1 MCKLLSIRDALLNRP
16 QNSSMVRTSLMFVG
30 VAFVC
35 LYFADT
41 TISTYDP
48 WLEIHRMML
57 GVITP
62 DFFAID
68 AIGSALVKTVDFAL
82 VGVSLGAVSGFFLA
96 QVYHLRTVRLACSLV
111 RSVHELFWALIFL
124 QMLGLTPLTG
134 ILAIALPY
142 AGICAKV
149 YSETL
154 EEAEAPALQAVPLGS
169 GIVSTF
175 FYVRLPEVWVHIV
188 NYTGYRFECGLRSSA
203 VLGFVG
209 LPTLGFYLESAFN
222 EGNYSEVSALL
233 ITFYVLIATIKYWL
247 RPKLLG
253 IYLIAAPFL
262 LGGGADIKLGNV
274 IRFLTVDIVPAP
286 LRGSDLLDIFNWM
299 NFFSWAQNML
309 TDQALPGIIATIILT
324 QIALVGT
331 AFLSLAFFPLISEK
345 FLGKYGRM
353 VGHLF
358 LVVVRSTPEFI
369 LAYVFLHF
377 WGPSML
383 PAIIALS
390 LHNGAII
397 GHLMGRYSNE
407 IRLRPDHANGISL
420 YGYEIVPRL
429 YGQFLAF
436 LFYRWEVI
444 MRETA
449 ILGILGIATLGF
461 YVDSAL
467 ADIRLDRAMFLIAIT
482 ALLNVGIDSLS
493 RHIRQR
499 LRLSRTVQ
507 NHSRV
512 SAQTDGT

>member
-1 MCKLLSIRDALLNRP
+1 
-16 QNSSMVRTSLMFVG
+16 MVRTSLMFIG
-30 VAFVC
+30 IAAMC
-35 LYFADT
+35 LYFADISIT
-41 TISTYDP
+41 THDP
-48 WLEIHRMML
+48 WLEANRMLL
-57 GVITP
+57 GVLTP
-62 DFFAID
+62 DFFAIED
-68 AIGSALVKTVDFAL
+68 IGRALVQTVSFAL
-82 VGVSLGAVSGFFLA
+82 VGVALGAVAGFLLA
-96 QVYHLRTVRLACSLV
+96 QVFHFRIIRLFCAFVRAI
-111 RSVHELFWALIFL
+111 HELFWALIFL
-124 QMLGLTPLTG
+124 QMLGLSPLTG

-149 YSETL
+149 YAETL
-154 EEAEAPALQAVPLGS
+154 EEAEVPALQAVPHGS
-169 GIVSTF
+169 RLISTF

-209 LPTLGFYLESAFN
+209 LPTLGFYLETAFN

-233 ITFYVLIATIKYWL
+233 ITFYVLIASIRYWL
-247 RPKLLG
+247 RPRLIG
-253 IYLIAAPFL
+253 IYLLIAPFL
-262 LGGGADIKLGNV
+262 LGGGMAIKLDNV
-274 IRFLTVDIVPAP
+274 TRFLTVDIVPAP
-286 LRGSDLLDIFNWM
+286 LRGANLSDGSVWSA
-299 NFFSWAQNML
+299 FSDWSLHLIN
-309 TDQALPGIIATIILT
+309 DQALPGIVATLILT

-345 FLGKYGRM
+345 FLGRYGRA

-369 LAYVFLHF
+369 LAYIFLQF

-383 PAIIALS
+383 PAIVALS

-397 GHLMGRYSNE
+397 GHLMGRFSNE
-407 IRLRPDHANGISL
+407 LVLRPDHPKGLNL
-420 YGYEIVPRL
+420 YGYEVVPRI

-461 YVDSAL
+461 YVDSAM
-467 ADIRLDRAMFLIAIT
+467 ADIRLDRALFLIAIT
-482 ALLNVGIDSLS
+482 ALLNVAIDSLS
-493 RHIRQR
+493 RHIRKR

-507 NHSRV
+507 SH
-512 SAQTDGT
+512 

>member
-1 MCKLLSIRDALLNRP
+1 MGIKTYMFGVWANRPPYSPVVKTSLGFVGLALL
-16 QNSSMVRTSLMFVG
+16 
-30 VAFVC
+30 C
-35 LYFADT
+35 LLFADISIT
-41 TISTYDP
+41 TFDP
-48 WLEIHRMML
+48 WLEMKRML
-57 GVITP
+57 WGVVTP
-62 DFFAID
+62 DFFAIETIGK
-68 AIGSALVKTVDFAL
+68 AIVQTVTFAL
-82 VGVSLGAVSGFFLA
+82 IGVALGAVGGFILA
-96 QVYHLRTVRLACSLV
+96 QVFHLWIIRVVCAFVRAI
-111 RSVHELFWALIFL
+111 HELFWALIFL

-149 YSETL
+149 YAETL
-154 EEAEAPALQAVPLGS
+154 EEAEVPALQAVPMGS
-169 GIVSTF
+169 GLISTF
-175 FYVRLPEVWVHIV
+175 FYVRLPEVWIHLV

-209 LPTLGFYLESAFN
+209 LPTLGFYLETAFS

-233 ITFYVLIATIKYWL
+233 IVFYILIASIRYWL
-247 RPKLLG
+247 RPKLIG
-253 IYLIAAPFL
+253 PYLVIAPFL
-262 LGGGADIKLGNV
+262 LESGMEIKLGNV
-274 IRFLTVDIVPAP
+274 MRFLTSDIVPAP
-286 LRGSDLLDIFNWM
+286 LRGSDFFDPATWYEFAGWASHLL
-299 NFFSWAQNML
+299 S
-309 TDQALPGIIATIILT
+309 DQALPGIVATILLT

-345 FLGKYGRM
+345 FLGKTARKL
-353 VGHLF
+353 GHFF

-369 LAYVFLHF
+369 LAYVFLQF

-383 PAIIALS
+383 PAIVALS

-407 IRLRPDHANGISL
+407 VVLRPDSPKGLNL
-420 YGYEIVPRL
+420 YGYEVIPRI

-467 ADIRLDRAMFLIAIT
+467 ADIRLDRAMFLIVIT
-482 ALLNVGIDSLS
+482 ACLNVGIDSIS
-493 RHIRQR
+493 RSIRNH

-507 NHSRV
+507 S
-512 SAQTDGT
+512 S

>member
-1 MCKLLSIRDALLNRP
+1 MQTPPTAEVLTLRPRYSPVVKTSLGFVALALL
-16 QNSSMVRTSLMFVG
+16 
-30 VAFVC
+30 C
-35 LYFADT
+35 LLFADISIT
-41 TISTYDP
+41 TFDP
-48 WLEIHRMML
+48 WSEISRML
-57 GVITP
+57 WGAVTP
-62 DFFAID
+62 DFFAVETIAY
-68 AIGSALVKTVDFAL
+68 AILQTVAFAF
-82 VGVSLGAVSGFFLA
+82 VGVSLGASLGFVLA
-96 QVYHLRTVRLACSLV
+96 QLFHLRTVRVLCSLA
-111 RSVHELFWALIFL
+111 RSIHELFWALIFL

-134 ILAIALPY
+134 VLAIALPY

-149 YSETL
+149 YAETL
-154 EEAEAPALQAVPLGS
+154 EEVEHRALRTLPVGS
-169 GIVSTF
+169 GLISTF

-188 NYTGYRFECGLRSSA
+188 NYTAYRFECGLRSSA

-233 ITFYVLIATIKYWL
+233 IVFYILIATIRFWL
-247 RPKLLG
+247 RARLLW
-253 IYLIAAPFL
+253 IYLIIAPFL
-262 LGGGADIKLGNV
+262 LGGGMNIKLDN
-274 IRFLTVDIVPAP
+274 IMRFLTVDIVPAP
-286 LRGSDLLDIFNWM
+286 LRASNLFDINTWMEFGNWA
-299 NFFSWAQNML
+299 SHLL
-309 TDQALPGIIATIILT
+309 TDQALPGIIATILLT

-345 FLGKYGRM
+345 FFGKKARM

-358 LVVVRSTPEFI
+358 LVVVRSTPELI
-369 LAYVFLHF
+369 LAYIFLQL

-383 PAIIALS
+383 PAIIALA

-397 GHLMGRYSNE
+397 GHLLGRYSNE
-407 IRLRPDHANGISL
+407 IALRPDSPKGLNL

-467 ADIRLDRAMFLIAIT
+467 ADIRLDRALFLIAII
-482 ALLNVGIDSLS
+482 AILNIGIDSAS
-493 RHIRQR
+493 RFIRQR
-499 LRLSRTVQ
+499 LRLSRTVK
-507 NHSRV
+507 NY
-512 SAQTDGT
+512 